1 MTDSLPLHRRERHE
15 RVQFQA
21 CQPRARAVKCRIAR
35 TKIEP
40 PVPLN
45 PQKSKK
51 RGKRTSRRKP
61 RRRSSR
67 ADIGRL
73 FEGLVA
79 LQRRLRAPN
88 GCPWDREQTH
98 QSLKPFLIEEAY
110 EVLDAMESGNGEK
123 FAEEL
128 GDLLLQILFHAELAK
143 EQGQFDIA
151 EVIRAVHA
159 KMVRRHPHVFGAAKA
174 KTSAQVL
181 KNWEQIKAEERAAGS
196 SNGQAATKST
206 SVLSAVPR
214 SLPAL
219 LEGYQLTRRASNIG
233 FDWQNMEGVLE
244 KLREEICELREALE
258 GKTKEAR
265 GRKSQV
271 EAQQKVE
278 EEMGDLLF
286 AALNVSRFAGVDPEV
301 ALKQA
306 NQKFTRRFQWME
318 QKAEERNGRLADVP
332 RADME
337 ELWNQSKVQA

>member
-1 MTDSLPLHRRERHE
+1 M
-15 RVQFQA
+15 
-21 CQPRARAVKCRIAR
+21 
-35 TKIEP
+35 
-40 PVPLN
+40 
-45 PQKSKK
+45 
-51 RGKRTSRRKP
+51 
-61 RRRSSR
+61 
-67 ADIGRL
+67 
-73 FEGLVA
+73 A